1 MRTKTKV
8 GRSVSSLSLKNK
20 KERQIK
26 NIVNRILPHISR
38 AELDRKKYVYTHS
51 KIEDLTF
58 SLNQLIYPTCPK
70 VDLARE
76 SSLLADM
83 KRLNLPSNTV
93 LDYNGIPYPLF
104 YKYEKLDM
112 NQIKFP
118 DIFCIHQVYLQS
130 FLKLLLHRELGG
142 IKLLQIPLL
151 DSDELLDILN
161 QNLSYECRDIR
172 GKISKS
178 MAHFIQK
185 LATDIHPI
193 NMILYQA
200 LDAEIMKIFSQQY
213 AKKYNFS
220 QSDYFKNYVLYEAS
234 SLRENELKF
243 MIDENKKKNKIFIRY
258 QKTFH
263 GSQKPQLGSQI
274 IDQTFQQK
282 TKNTTYQDTH
292 QCLNGK
298 LAQIGENYHRVK
310 GVNGERLQASRNLTC
325 VSDIYTYTT
334 EIEMGKTKCE
344 VRFTLE
350 NIEIPADGK
359 PEIQRYMISESLKTK
374 SLIAKSISHHSP
386 SHTKKENSSLARAAG
401 KSKKRKRKRRIT
413 KKKKK

>member
-26 NIVNRILPHISR
+26 KIVNRILPRISS
-38 AELDRKKYVYTHS
+38 ADLDRKKYVYTHS
-51 KIEDLTF
+51 KIDDLTF

-70 VDLARE
+70 VDSAKE

-93 LDYNGIPYPLF
+93 LDYNGIPYPIS

-118 DIFCIHQVYLQS
+118 NIFCIHHVYLHS

-142 IKLLQIPLL
+142 INLLQIPLL
-151 DSDELLDILN
+151 DPDELLDILN
-161 QNLSYECRDIR
+161 QNLSDECRDIR

-200 LDAEIMKIFSQQY
+200 LDAEIMKIFSDQY
-213 AKKYNFS
+213 AQKYNFS
-220 QSDYFKNYVLYEAS
+220 QADYFINYVLYEAS

-258 QKTFH
+258 RKTFH

-298 LAQIGENYHRVK
+298 LAQIGENYHRVE
-310 GVNGERLQASRNLTC
+310 GVDGERLQASGNLTC
-325 VSDIYTYTT
+325 VTDIYTYTT
-334 EIEMGKTKCE
+334 EIEISKNKCE
-344 VRFTLE
+344 VRFTLD
-350 NIEIPADGK
+350 NMEIPTDGK
-359 PEIQRYMISESLKTK
+359 SEIQRYMISESLKTK
-374 SLIAKSISHHSP
+374 SLTAKSISSHSS

-401 KSKKRKRKRRIT
+401 KSKKRKRRVT